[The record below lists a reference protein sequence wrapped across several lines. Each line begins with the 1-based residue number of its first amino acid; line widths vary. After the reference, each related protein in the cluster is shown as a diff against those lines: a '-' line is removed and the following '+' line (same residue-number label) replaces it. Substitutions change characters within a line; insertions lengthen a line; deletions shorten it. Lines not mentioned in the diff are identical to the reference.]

1 MGEIEIKWI
10 YDVFNLVKIYVQ
22 FNQFMQLDD
31 LDIDNVFEIRE
42 LGFAHR
48 VS

>member
-10 YDVFNLVKIYVQ
+10 YDVFNLVEIYVQ
-22 FNQFMQLDD
+22 LDQFVQLNGLNVDG
-31 LDIDNVFEIRE
+31 VFEIRE
-42 LGFAHR
+42 LGFAYR